1 MQTKDPIDR
10 DAILKDSQS
19 LENGTGT
26 GLRRGPG
33 RVEAGTNGAVQDRL
47 GLSPLGVTMLE
58 VVLSMLLSAANAV
71 ALLRTKLHLD

>member
-10 DAILKDSQS
+10 DAILEDSQR
-19 LENGTGT
+19 LENGAGT

-47 GLSPLGVTMLE
+47 GLSLGVTILE
-58 VVLSMLLSAANAV
+58 VVLSRLLSTANAV